1 MSYAHAM
8 AAEGT
13 GNRLPQLVDIA
24 RLLVFEP
31 DPNRVVERI
40 LVTAKLATR
49 ADGGSVYMVE
59 DGGRRRLTFAL
70 MLNDTLGIRRGGGL
84 GAPIDLQP
92 PPLFEADGTPN
103 RRSVVAHC
111 VHSRRSVRL
120 DDAYAAEGF
129 DFAGARAF
137 DRAHGYRSR
146 SFLTVPMVDHLRQ
159 VIGVVQ
165 LVNARESDGA
175 ASTFSVDDQTFV
187 EALAALAAIA
197 FERERRVDR
206 L

>member
-1 MSYAHAM
+1 M
-8 AAEGT
+8 AAEDA

-24 RLLVFEP
+24 RLLALELDASRIVE
-31 DPNRVVERI
+31 RVVLI
-40 LVTAKLATR
+40 AKQTTG
-49 ADGGSVYMVE
+49 ADGASVYLIE
-59 DGGRRRLTFAL
+59 NDGRSLALTL
-70 MLNDTLGIRRGGGL
+70 MLNDTLGIRRGGDF
-84 GAPIDLQP
+84 GAPVDLKP

-111 VHSRRSVRL
+111 VHSRRPVRL

-137 DRAHGYRSR
+137 DKAHSYRSR
-146 SFLTVPMVDHLRQ
+146 SFLTVPMNDHSGQ
-159 VIGVVQ
+159 VIGVLQ
-165 LVNARESDGA
+165 LINARASDGTPG
-175 ASTFSVDDQTFV
+175 SFSADDQTYV

-197 FERERRVDR
+197 FEKQRRMDP

>member
-1 MSYAHAM
+1 M
-8 AAEGT
+8 AAEDA

-24 RLLVFEP
+24 RLLALEL
-31 DPNRVVERI
+31 DASRIVERAV
-40 LVTAKLATR
+40 LTAKQTTR
-49 ADGGSVYMVE
+49 ADGASVYLIE
-59 DGGRRRLTFAL
+59 NEGRSLALTL
-70 MLNDTLGIRRGGGL
+70 MLNDTLGIRRGGDFGQ
-84 GAPIDLQP
+84 PVEIKP

-137 DRAHGYRSR
+137 DKAHNYRSR
-146 SFLTVPMVDHLRQ
+146 SFLTVPMMAHSGQ
-159 VIGVVQ
+159 VIGVLQ
-165 LVNARESDGA
+165 LINACAPDG
-175 ASTFSVDDQTFV
+175 TPGRFSADDQTYV
-187 EALAALAAIA
+187 EALAAMAAIA
-197 FERERRVDR
+197 FEKQRQTHR

>member
-1 MSYAHAM
+1 M
-8 AAEGT
+8 AAEDA

-24 RLLVFEP
+24 RLLALEL
-31 DPNRVVERI
+31 DANRIIERI
-40 LVTAKLATR
+40 VLTAKQTTR
-49 ADGGSVYMVE
+49 ADGGSVYLIE
-59 DGGRRRLTFAL
+59 NEGRSLALTL
-70 MLNDTLGIRRGGGL
+70 MLNGTL
-84 GAPIDLQP
+84 
-92 PPLFEADGTPN
+92 N

-137 DRAHGYRSR
+137 DRAHSYRSR
-146 SFLTVPMVDHLRQ
+146 SFLTVPMMDKSGH
-159 VIGVVQ
+159 VIGVLQ
-165 LVNARESDGA
+165 LINACASDGTPG
-175 ASTFSVDDQTFV
+175 SFSADDQTFV

-197 FERERRVDR
+197 FEKERRIDP

>member
-1 MSYAHAM
+1 M
-8 AAEGT
+8 AAEDA

-24 RLLVFEP
+24 RLLALEL
-31 DPNRVVERI
+31 DANRIVERI
-40 LVTAKLATR
+40 VLTAKQTTR
-49 ADGGSVYMVE
+49 ADGGSVYLIE
-59 DGGRRRLTFAL
+59 NEGRSLALTL
-70 MLNDTLGIRRGGGL
+70 MLNDTLGIRRGGGF
-84 GAPIDLQP
+84 GGPVDLKP

-137 DRAHGYRSR
+137 DKAHSYRSR
-146 SFLTVPMVDHLRQ
+146 SFLTVPMIDKSGH
-159 VIGVVQ
+159 VIGVLQ
-165 LVNARESDGA
+165 LINACASDGTPG
-175 ASTFSVDDQTFV
+175 SFSADDQTFV

-197 FERERRVDR
+197 FEKERRIDP